1 MTQFF
6 RVDCLAK
13 NARGRIQSG
22 ECGGWVD
29 VSGYFRCSF
38 RIHNCGNGPA
48 DVCVL
53 QKNQKV
59 RFLIVTIH
67 QLRSNCGMTI
77 DLISGVVMQ
86 KNIRMVTCLG
96 RQDILPL
103 LILNLKRMA
112 LKGLELQVTED
123 YPTYQI
129 LFSTDLKTL
138 LLATVV

>member
-1 MTQFF
+1 
-6 RVDCLAK
+6 
-13 NARGRIQSG
+13 
-22 ECGGWVD
+22 
-29 VSGYFRCSF
+29 
-38 RIHNCGNGPA
+38 
-48 DVCVL
+48 
-53 QKNQKV
+53 
-59 RFLIVTIH
+59 
-67 QLRSNCGMTI
+67 MTI

-86 KNIRMVTCLG
+86 KNTRMVTSLG